1 MKKQMI
7 SGVLGI
13 AMLSM
18 LVLPVHAE
26 EQSGD
31 TTIKATITSTYTLTI
46 PQETPIDFN
55 AETTNLASKLKVTG
69 NVLPT
74 QKVDVT
80 ATPGNFH
87 NNVQNTDL
95 PYTLKDD
102 NGNFTGA
109 SWNADELRAG
119 LEGEGKGKEIGL
131 TINIAKSDWNQAKAG
146 DYTGTITFT
155 AQMAETN

>member
-7 SGVLGI
+7 SGALGI

-26 EQSGD
+26 DQSGD
-31 TTIKATITSTYTLTI
+31 TTIKAKIDSTYTLTI
-46 PQETPIDFN
+46 PLETEIAFN

-80 ATPGNFH
+80 ATSGNFH
-87 NNVQNTDL
+87 NSVQDTDL

-102 NGNFTGA
+102 KGAFTGA
-109 SWNADELRAG
+109 SWSADELRAG
-119 LEGEGKGKEIGL
+119 LEGKGKEIGL
-131 TINIAKSDWNQAKAG
+131 SINIAPSDWNQAKAG

-155 AQMAETN
+155 AAMTGTD